1 MIKPGRGAFPNRA
14 RFQARA
20 LSSTRRWL
28 RPFLGVPLEQKLL
41 GANLLILGV
50 AVFLLF
56 APIRLN
62 ASRLADV
69 SVMVSALLVGALA
82 NFGLVRLALRPI
94 KTLEHVAHRVSE
106 GRLAER
112 VPASIVADR
121 ELAQLS
127 TTINDMLDKLAAGRE
142 RMRQLGADVI
152 LAEEKERARVAREL
166 QDSVS
171 QTLAAAGFQSAAL
184 AYEIG
189 DHETAHRVMEIRRLL
204 RTAIE
209 ELQGVSRSLH
219 PRVTADLG
227 LPAALEALADATR
240 ARSLIDV
247 NIVVNVAG
255 VMIPLAVSATM
266 YRIAEEAL
274 RNVERHAD
282 AGHATVRLHAR
293 PGYLELEV
301 SDDGRGL
308 DGPVAEKRASARF
321 AKMKER
327 LSLAGGDLHID
338 STKESGTRVRAW
350 IGMTTEAA

>member
-1 MIKPGRGAFPNRA
+1 MIQPSRVASRSRPRSW
-14 RFQARA
+14 A
-20 LSSTRRWL
+20 LSSSRRWL
-28 RPFLGVPLEQKLL
+28 RPFLGIPLEQKLL
-41 GANLLILGV
+41 GANLVILGV
-50 AVFLLF
+50 AVLLLF
-56 APIRLN
+56 APIGLN
-62 ASRLADV
+62 VRRFTDF
-69 SVMVSALLVGALA
+69 SVIVGALLVGALT
-82 NFGLVRLALRPI
+82 NFALVRLALRPI
-94 KTLEHVAHRVSE
+94 KTLEYVAHRVSE

-112 VPASIVADR
+112 VPPSMVADS
-121 ELAQLS
+121 ELAELS

-166 QDSVS
+166 QDSVA

-204 RTAIE
+204 RSAIE
-209 ELQGVSRSLH
+209 ELQTVSRSLH

-240 ARSLIDV
+240 ERSLIDV
-247 NIVVNVAG
+247 NTIVNISG
-255 VMIPLAVSATM
+255 VLIPPAVSATM

-282 AGHATVRLHAR
+282 AGHATVRLIAQ
-293 PGYLELEV
+293 PGYVELEV

-350 IGMTTEAA
+350 VGMTTEAA